1 MQKKDCFLIG
11 TVFKLHGY
19 KGEVNLYNNNKISFD
34 FQKITH
40 LLIEKDNTL
49 IPYFISKARNKKQ
62 NIILVKFEEINS
74 EQEAL
79 QILKHNVYI
88 SINFVPKSQKN
99 TESEKALI
107 GFKVLDSN
115 LGYLGEISYINIQNP
130 QKLIYVNNGEK
141 EFCFPMHEEFI
152 IKTKMDE
159 KIMEV
164 IIPEEIINLN

>member
-19 KGEVNLYNNNKISFD
+19 KGEVNIYNNNNLRFN
-34 FQKITH
+34 FQNIKH

-62 NIILVKFEEINS
+62 NILLVKFEEINS

-79 QILKHNVYI
+79 KILKHNVYI
-88 SINFVPKSQKN
+88 PINFLPDSQKN
-99 TESEKALI
+99 IESEKSLI

-115 LGYLGEISYINIQNP
+115 LGYLGEISYINIQTP

-152 IKTKMDE
+152 IKIKKDE
-159 KIMEV
+159 TIMEV
-164 IIPEEIINLN
+164 IIPEELINLN